1 VNQPGRIKI
10 PVVQP
15 GQTMDEPPQDFD
27 ALLGWLGAAIDQLEN
42 WEDEAAREQV
52 FALLKGVDLMHR
64 QGLERLLQLVTKLG
78 GRGLTERVIQD
89 EMVRTVLDLYDLP
102 QYRESDPW

>member
-1 VNQPGRIKI
+1 MNQRARIQL

-15 GQTMDEPPQDFD
+15 GRSLDQPPADFD
-27 ALLGWLGAAIDQLEN
+27 ELLGWIGAVIERLEG
-42 WEDEAAREQV
+42 WEDEDSREQV
-52 FALLKGVDLMHR
+52 FALLKGIDLMHR
-64 QGLERLLQLVTKLG
+64 QGLERLLQLMTQLG